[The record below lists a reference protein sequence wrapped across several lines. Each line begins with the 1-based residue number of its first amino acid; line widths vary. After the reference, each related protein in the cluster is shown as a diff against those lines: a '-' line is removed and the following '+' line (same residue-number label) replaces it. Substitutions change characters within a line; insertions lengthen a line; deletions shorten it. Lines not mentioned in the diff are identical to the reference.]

1 MTSIRECTPDL
12 LRTLFL
18 FESLSDER
26 LRYLCEHGTIV
37 QVEPGW
43 LYRQGED
50 ATCFYVLLD
59 GTLVMSRRVGDEDV
73 EVNRTSF
80 RGSYVGAWTAYLGD
94 LVPQVYDQSVRVTEP
109 ATFFQMDSSVLRD
122 VMQEWFPMAQH
133 LLTGLF
139 QGFTTRQRTT
149 AQRERLLA
157 LVSLSAGLTHELNNP
172 AAAAVRATATLQQR
186 VSKMREKLAAL
197 AAGHLDEAALQ
208 TLIKFQD
215 DAAQRVAAA
224 PKLSAIESADREDE
238 LSDWLDDHG
247 ISGAYE
253 IAPTFVQAGIDVD
266 WLDLVANA
274 APSDSLAG
282 AIHWLYYTIDTEL
295 LMKEITDSTTRIST
309 LIGAAKHYSQM
320 DRSPHQTADLRELLD
335 STLVMLAGKI
345 PPGVTVVKEYEE
357 TLPPVPS
364 YAAELNQV
372 WTNIIDNAVQAM
384 GDTGTLTIRT
394 RRDDEYATVQIADTG
409 PGIPDEIKDRIFE
422 PFFTTKPIG
431 HGTGLGLDIAWRIV
445 VNKHRG
451 YLKVTSEP
459 GATTFTV
466 RLPLKGPQ
474 IGETT

>member
-157 LVSLSAGLTHELNNP
+157 LGSLSAGLTHELNNP

-466 RLPLKGPQ
+466 RLPLTGPQ